1 MAYTGKIYVIYDS
14 QANAGAYAKLKEFK
28 QSDGSNFD
36 IYDGVKFLK
45 SLDKVSDEELKDAI
59 FANMDLADAVIVLL
73 SKNVK
78 SMRKFIKW
86 QIEYAVNKKMVLMS
100 MNCNRV
106 RSLDYDVTP
115 TILKN
120 RLSLFLPYD
129 EKALE
134 LALANWPES
143 FASHVKNGDNSPV
156 RYSMDVYYQLFAEEN
171 LENTE
176 SAEDANN

>member
-14 QANAGAYAKLKEFK
+14 FGNANAYKTLKEFK
-28 QSDGSNFD
+28 QSDGSAFD
-36 IYDGVKFLK
+36 FYDGIKYLK
-45 SLDKVSDEELKDAI
+45 SLDKVSDDELKAAI
-59 FANMDLADAVIVLL
+59 FENMDEADAVIVLL

-86 QIEYAVNKKMVLMS
+86 QIEYAVNEKKVLMS
-100 MNCNRV
+100 MNCNRL

-120 RLSLFLPYD
+120 RLSLFLPYE

-134 LALANWPES
+134 LALINWPKS
-143 FASHVKNGDNSPV
+143 FKEHVANGDNGPY
-156 RYSMDVYYQLFAEEN
+156 RYDMEVYYDLYREEN
-171 LENTE
+171 DDSNDE
-176 SAEDANN
+176 SNE